1 MPVVDKD
8 RSKGAAV
15 RERAGLGSAWCVG
28 KAVGRV
34 EPRDTSPLQAIM
46 LSICLQSM
54 VDELMVKKSGGSIR
68 KVRVG
73 LDVVSGVGSHPAP
86 VTPRGLGWALFALL
100 RTGPAEGSP
109 GSILTFGAAH
119 GDPVAELSS
128 SPADV
133 SPAGERGPAALG
145 QPASCEITP
154 AAGEWDPV
162 ALVGETSMTMGFTVW
177 WVPEPTA
184 PRGATVPLAGLG
196 RAQRTAGLQ
205 CPTPVALG
213 RETESGKPD
222 SLG

>member
-1 MPVVDKD
+1 M
-8 RSKGAAV
+8 
-15 RERAGLGSAWCVG
+15 
-28 KAVGRV
+28 GRV

-86 VTPRGLGWALFALL
+86 VTPRGLGCALFAL

-154 AAGEWDPV
+154 AAGEWDPAV
-162 ALVGETSMTMGFTVW
+162 LVGETSVTMGFTVC

-196 RAQRTAGLQ
+196 QAQGRVGLQ

-213 RETESGKPD
+213 RETKSGKPNFLGEGREG
-222 SLG
+222 SLASAQEGGWSPRAGRRLVV